1 MKNTTYN
8 IDTLSVS
15 EYAKEALRRTLRVA
29 SSTNSNIKESVK
41 NLLVVCP
48 HGACLSE
55 YARTYE
61 RIIIENDV
69 YRVTGKGTYLEL
81 AFPKMGTE
89 KEYAAFYNSTRL
101 VAATINSYTG
111 VFLIS
116 FERFNGYTDLMKEP
130 AFTGLL
136 KFIDTNAKNISFVF
150 HVLPEFGD
158 IEKLANKLKSHVN
171 LLQVSLKKP
180 GIVDATEYVTDEL
193 NRTNIVFTKAAK
205 KKLSVLLAEKID
217 LESASFQGYRT
228 LDRFTSN
235 VVFEVACIC
244 NENKKGMRTIDTKV
258 ISQLAES
265 VDFSLEEKEISHKV
279 GFM

>member
-41 NLLVVCP
+41 NLFVICP

-69 YRVTGKGTYLEL
+69 YRVIGKGTYLEL

-89 KEYAAFYNSTRL
+89 KEYAAFYNSARL
-101 VAATINSYTG
+101 VAATINSFTG

-130 AFTGLL
+130 AFRGLL
-136 KFIDTNAKNISFVF
+136 KFIDANVKNISFVF

-158 IEKLANKLKSHVN
+158 IEKLTNTLKSHVN
-171 LLQVSLKKP
+171 LLQVSLAKP
-180 GIVDATEYVTDEL
+180 GIVDATEYVIDEL
-193 NRTNIVFTKAAK
+193 NKSNIFFTKAAK
-205 KKLSVLLAEKID
+205 KKLSVLIAEKIN
-217 LESASFQGYRT
+217 LESASYLGYRT

-235 VVFEVACIC
+235 VAFEVVCIC
-244 NENKKGMRTIDTKV
+244 DENKKGMRTIDTKV
-258 ISQLAES
+258 ISQLAEA
-265 VDFSLEEKEISHKV
+265 VDFSLENKEMSHKL

>member
-1 MKNTTYN
+1 MNNIAYN

-15 EYAKEALRRTLRVA
+15 EDAKEVLRRTHRVA
-29 SSTNSNIKESVK
+29 SSTNPNIKESVK

-48 HGACLSE
+48 HGAGLSD

-61 RIIIENDV
+61 RIIIDNDV

-89 KEYAAFYNSTRL
+89 KEYVAFYNSARL
-101 VAATINSYTG
+101 VAATINSFTG

-116 FERFNGYTDLMKEP
+116 FERFNGYNDLMKEP

-136 KFIDTNAKNISFVF
+136 KFIDANDKNISFVF
-150 HVLPEFGD
+150 HVLPEFRD
-158 IEKLANKLKSHVN
+158 VEKFANTLKSHVN
-171 LLQVSLKKP
+171 LFQVSLEKP
-180 GIVDATEYVTDEL
+180 GIEDATEYVADEL
-193 NRTNIVFTKAAK
+193 NKTNIVFTKAAK
-205 KKLSVLLAEKID
+205 KKLSVLVAEKID
-217 LESASFQGYRT
+217 LESTSYLGYRT

-235 VVFEVACIC
+235 VAFEVACIC
-244 NENKKGMRTIDTKV
+244 DENEKGMRTIDTKI
-258 ISQLAES
+258 ISQLAET
-265 VDFSLEEKEISHKV
+265 VDFSLEDKEMSYKL